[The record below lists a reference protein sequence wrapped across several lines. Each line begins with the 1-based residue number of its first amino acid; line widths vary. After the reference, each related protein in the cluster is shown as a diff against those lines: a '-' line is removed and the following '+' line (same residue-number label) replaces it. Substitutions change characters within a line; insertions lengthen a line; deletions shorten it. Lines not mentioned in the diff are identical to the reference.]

1 MNKWFLIYFL
11 VSGLLMFSWVYYGV
25 NFSPYKED
33 MEDDIADV
41 TWETGISR
49 ESVQCFLYLMSLLF
63 GWIAIPYEIIVN
75 LFIKR
80 KEEE

>member
-1 MNKWFLIYFL
+1 
-11 VSGLLMFSWVYYGV
+11 MFSWVYYGV

-33 MEDDIADV
+33 MEDDIADI